1 MKAGFLDE
9 KRLEG
14 SLEPVV
20 FLYQSFPISIGVHGQ
35 ILQHAHLFSDALASM
50 LPHSLAFSAGENHKR
65 G

>member
-1 MKAGFLDE
+1 VKAGFLDE

-20 FLYQSFPISIGVHGQ
+20 FLYQNLGSGQ